1 MKMRNTLSGIAA
13 LLLVGVFYSFAFCV
27 VEDID
32 DEPISMDFYYS
43 TETDA
48 DTGKQYGK
56 ATSVNVTDSTEQIVT
71 EAVQA
76 VIRNETAVPEEKAQ
90 SEKTEPTEKKEAET
104 EEAQPVQT
112 KQEVPVNTDGSATA
126 SQQQVYADEAVSNEL
141 LSRLDSV
148 PVVTTVPEQL
158 TEEDDTETVFEV
170 PDADILVD
178 TPVGEEDNYPEYTE
192 KAKETVKE
200 TEDDRIVVIIP
211 EESSATASETKNF
224 ETVPSFDAT
233 GSATQTSIPETVIT
247 VTTTTSVSVPD
258 LVINLDTTVSE
269 TSVSVPAD
277 TSSSTVAPASGEMF
291 TVKINGSSH
300 TMNSFDLVCQIVN
313 NEISPY
319 FSDEAIKA
327 QAVAAYSYVKYHN
340 ENGLVPSVLVRSNP
354 SQRIIDMVSSV
365 WGKCCYYNGKTA
377 QTVYMASSSGYT
389 ASSKNVW
396 GGNFDYLVSVPC
408 PFDAQSDP
416 NYGKVVRISEDGMRS
431 AIERY
436 FGIKLSNNPENWLRI
451 KSYVDG
457 NYVSEIDIDGQ
468 TVTSGRKMRESVLG
482 YEINSASFDVSYAD
496 GVFTF
501 TTYGWGHGVGMSQN
515 GANILAKQG
524 YTYEEI
530 LKYYYT
536 GIDVL

>member
-48 DTGKQYGK
+48 DTGRQYGK

-76 VIRNETAVPEEKAQ
+76 VIKNETAVPEEVTV
-90 SEKTEPTEKKEAET
+90 SEKPEQTEKSETQKAEEPVKAVT
-104 EEAQPVQT
+104 E
-112 KQEVPVNTDGSATA
+112 QELPVNMDGSATA
-126 SQQQVYADEAVSNEL
+126 LQQQVYADETVSNKL
-141 LSRLDSV
+141 LSRLDST
-148 PVVTTVPEQL
+148 PAVTTVPEQL
-158 TEEDDTETVFEV
+158 EEEEDTETVFDI
-170 PDADILVD
+170 PDAEILVD
-178 TPVGEEDNYPEYTE
+178 TPVGEEENYPEYSEST
-192 KAKETVKE
+192 KVS
-200 TEDDRIVVIIP
+200 EDDKIILVIP
-211 EESSATASETKNF
+211 EESKVTTSAAQNF
-224 ETVPSFDAT
+224 ETVPSFTA
-233 GSATQTSIPETVIT
+233 SEKPVSQTDIT
-247 VTTTTSVSVPD
+247 VTTTASVPVPD
-258 LVINLDTTVSE
+258 LIITLDTSAAE
-269 TSVSVPAD
+269 TTLTTSG
-277 TSSSTVAPASGEMF
+277 TSSGITAPVSGEMF
-291 TVKINGSSH
+291 TVKINGTSH
-300 TMNSFDLVCQIVN
+300 TMNSFDLICQIVN

-340 ENGLVPSVLVRSNP
+340 ENGLVPSVLVRGNP
-354 SQRIIDMVSSV
+354 SQRIIDMVNSV

-408 PFDAQSDP
+408 PFDAESDP
-416 NYGKVVRISEDGMRS
+416 NYGKVVRISEDGMRN

-436 FGIKLSNNPENWLRI
+436 FGITLSDNPENWLRI

-482 YEINSASFDVSYAD
+482 YEINSASFDVYYAD

>member
-48 DTGKQYGK
+48 DTGKEHGK
-56 ATSVNVTDSTEQIVT
+56 ATSVNVTDSTSKAVT
-71 EAVQA
+71 EAVQT
-76 VIRNETAVPEEKAQ
+76 VLENETALPAVKSESERVQLSETAEITSEEVKQ
-90 SEKTEPTEKKEAET
+90 IET
-104 EEAQPVQT
+104 QEE
-112 KQEVPVNTDGSATA
+112 EPVNTDGSATA
-126 SQQQVYADEAVSNEL
+126 SQQQVYADETVSNKL
-141 LSRLDSV
+141 LSRLDS
-148 PVVTTVPEQL
+148 PTVVTTVPEQL
-158 TEEDDTETVFEV
+158 TEEEDTETVFDI
-170 PDADILVD
+170 PDAEILID
-178 TPVGEEDNYPEYTE
+178 TPIGEEENYPEYTQTT
-192 KAKETVKE
+192 KETA
-200 TEDDRIVVIIP
+200 DNRIVVVIP
-211 EESSATASETKNF
+211 DESSVTTSASQNF
-224 ETVPSFDAT
+224 ETVPTFETSS
-233 GSATQTSIPETVIT
+233 SAVSETTVT
-247 VTTTTSVSVPD
+247 VTTTASVPVPD
-258 LVINLDTTVSE
+258 LVITLDTTASE
-269 TSVSVPAD
+269 TTLTLPSET
-277 TSSSTVAPASGEMF
+277 TSSTTVPASGEIF
-291 TVKINGSSH
+291 TVKINGSTQS
-300 TMNSFDLVCQIVN
+300 MNSFDLVCQIVN

-340 ENGLVPSVLVRSNP
+340 ENGLVPSVLVRANP
-354 SQRIIDMVSSV
+354 CQRIVDMVSSV

-408 PFDAQSDP
+408 PFDAESDP
-416 NYGKVVRISEDGMRS
+416 NYGKVVRISEDGMRN

-436 FGIKLSNNPENWLRI
+436 FGITLSANPENWLKI

-468 TVTSGRKMRESVLG
+468 TTTTGRKMRESVLG
-482 YEINSASFDVSYAD
+482 YEINSASFDVYYAD

-524 YTYEEI
+524 YTYEQI